1 MTYDLTHLSVECLH
15 SVYIDQLP
23 GFVVLILRELEDGY
37 NIVLRCPLIR
47 YTF

>member
-1 MTYDLTHLSVECLH
+1 MSYDLTHLSVESLH
-15 SVYIDQLP
+15 GVYIDQLA

-37 NIVLRCPLIR
+37 NIVLRCLMIR